1 MNDHRRF
8 WLYDY
13 LAILC
18 GAVLTALALDLFLV
32 PNRIA
37 AGGVSGLATVVHYLF
52 KFKVGLTML
61 VINVPLFLLSLKV
74 VGARF
79 LARTLFGMVALSFAT
94 DLLSFV
100 QPLTHDPLLASL
112 YGGALSGLGIGI
124 TLKWGGST
132 GGTDLAAM
140 IVHRWL
146 KTSVGQALLFI
157 DFGIIVLAGVVF
169 RSSELAMYAIAALF
183 ITSYG
188 IDLVQEGIS
197 YAKTAY
203 IISEREEE
211 IAHAVLHQMGRGVT
225 AVHGR
230 GVYTGQERDVLLVIV
245 ARGEIAQLKELVRE
259 IDPRAFVVISDAHE
273 VLGEGFKAM

>member
-1 MNDHRRF
+1 MRKRF

-13 LAILC
+13 LAVLV

-37 AGGVSGLATVVHYLF
+37 AGGVSGIATVVYHLF
-52 KFKVGLTML
+52 KFGVGATML
-61 VINVPLFLLSLKV
+61 VINVPLFLLSLKML
-74 VGARF
+74 GTQF
-79 LARTLFGMVALSFAT
+79 LARTLFGLVALSFAT
-94 DLLSFV
+94 DLLTFLP
-100 QPLTHDPLLASL
+100 PLTRDPLLASL

-140 IVHRWL
+140 LLHRAL

-157 DFGIIVLAGVVF
+157 DFLIIVVAGVVF
-169 RSSELAMYAIAALF
+169 HSAELALYATIALF
-183 ITSYG
+183 VTSYG
-188 IDLVQEGIS
+188 IDLVQEGMS

-203 IISEREEE
+203 IISERVEE
-211 IAHAVLHQMGRGVT
+211 IAQAVMSQMGRGAT
-225 AVHGR
+225 ALRGR
-230 GVYTGQERDVLLVIV
+230 GAYTGAERSVLFVIV
-245 ARGEIAQLKELVRE
+245 ARGELAQLKELVRN
-259 IDPRAFVVISDAHE
+259 IDSSAFVVISDAHE

>member
-1 MNDHRRF
+1 MAEKRF

-13 LAILC
+13 LAILI

-32 PNRIA
+32 PNKIA
-37 AGGVSGLATVVHYLF
+37 AGGVSGLATVVFHLF
-52 KFKVGLTML
+52 RFKVGLVML
-61 VINVPLFLLSLKV
+61 VINIPLFLLSLKML
-74 VGARF
+74 GPTF
-79 LARTLFGMVALSFAT
+79 LARTLFGLVALSFAT
-94 DLLSFV
+94 DLLSFLR
-100 QPLTHDPLLASL
+100 PLTQDALLAAL
-112 YGGALSGLGIGI
+112 YGGVLSGLGIGI

-140 IVHRWL
+140 ILHRWL

-157 DFGIIVLAGVVF
+157 DFVIIVLAGVVF
-169 RSSELAMYAIAALF
+169 QSAELAMYAMIALF

-188 IDLVQEGIS
+188 IDLVQEGMP

-203 IISEREEE
+203 IISDRAEE

-225 AVHGR
+225 ALRGR
-230 GVYTGQERDVLLVIV
+230 GVYTGTDRNVLFIIV
-245 ARGEIAQLKELVRE
+245 ARGEIAQLKELVRG
-259 IDPRAFVVISDAHE
+259 IDPRAFVVISEAHE